1 MVKKFSS
8 IIFYII
14 AILFLGVYGLAEI
27 TKHLYLSE
35 FGRLSLLCGS
45 CVFLYFGGFI
55 LSKYRK
61 DNKAMKINLWIFFG
75 LYLLL
80 FITLTLFDQF
90 WGRNGLTI
98 VNWSKEMFNVYI
110 NNSLNIIPFKT
121 IIEYIGAFDSL
132 LDTRAVMFNLLGNI
146 VACMPFAFFL
156 PLLFKKQNSFKK
168 FALTMIIIVLVI
180 ELLQFITLSGS
191 CDIDDIILNVSGAL
205 IMYAVLK
212 IKSVNNLIKN
222 IFLLE
227 KNKVEKKSIIMI
239 IICIAIILILGVML
253 VRSRQKVFD
262 SNYNEIMSTYNFT
275 IEIVDESEVTAQALE
290 KFYEDEY
297 HTYYFSSIKSD
308 YVYAVIN
315 GNEKYL
321 VKDLLNNNPTKY
333 KINISKLE
341 DAGLKF
347 ITENKYEDIV
357 LKGKGNLSPK
367 ISIEDTSIMEIGYGK
382 SFSNIDGDN
391 PENSNYEMQFFIVPL
406 KSGNTEFE
414 IKLVNNANNEVV
426 STERYR
432 VNIDD
437 DLNVVYKK
445 INGETEEIEWN
456 EITENGIDE
465 DLLLENIDKKL
476 LQEIASNLQSI
487 IEEESKEEKE
497 NPELVLAEGWTRIF
511 EKEGYKKVIN
521 MGKPAIKPLYYIL
534 YKSPNNGQYEYLCA
548 KALQT
553 ISEMAFDE
561 ENGTQGW
568 STAKEYLDLFTKEI
582 IKKK

>member
-8 IIFYII
+8 IILYII
-14 AILFLGVYGLAEI
+14 AILFLGIYGIAEI
-27 TKHLYLSE
+27 TKHLNLSE
-35 FGRLSLLCGS
+35 FGRLFLLCGS
-45 CVFLYFGGFI
+45 CVFLYFGGLL

-61 DNKAMKINLWIFFG
+61 DNKPMKINLWIFFG

-98 VNWSKEMFNVYI
+98 VNWSKEIFDVYI
-110 NNSLNIIPFKT
+110 HNSLNIIPFKT

-191 CDIDDIILNVSGAL
+191 CDIDDVILNVSGAL

-227 KNKVEKKSIIMI
+227 KNKIEKKSIIMI
-239 IICIAIILILGVML
+239 VICIVIILILGVIL
-253 VRSRQKVFD
+253 VKSRQKVFD
-262 SNYNEIMSTYNFT
+262 SNYNEIMSTYDFT

-357 LKGKGNLSPK
+357 LKGKGDLSPK

-391 PENSNYEMQFFIVPL
+391 PENSYYEMQFFIVPL
-406 KSGNTEFE
+406 RSGNTEFE
-414 IKLVNNANNEVV
+414 IKLINNENNVVV
-426 STERYR
+426 STERYKVS
-432 VNIDD
+432 VND
-437 DLNVVYKK
+437 
-445 INGETEEIEWN
+445 
-456 EITENGIDE
+456 
-465 DLLLENIDKKL
+465 
-476 LQEIASNLQSI
+476 NLTVNY
-487 IEEESKEEKE
+487 EK
-497 NPELVLAEGWTRIF
+497 V
-511 EKEGYKKVIN
+511 K
-521 MGKPAIKPLYYIL
+521 
-534 YKSPNNGQYEYLCA
+534 
-548 KALQT
+548 
-553 ISEMAFDE
+553 
-561 ENGTQGW
+561 
-568 STAKEYLDLFTKEI
+568 
-582 IKKK
+582 

>member
-1 MVKKFSS
+1 MVKKISS

-35 FGRLSLLCGS
+35 FGRLFLLCGS
-45 CVFLYFGGFI
+45 CVFLYFGGLI

-61 DNKAMKINLWIFFG
+61 DNKQMKINLWIFFG

-110 NNSLNIIPFKT
+110 RNSLNIIPFKT

-168 FALTMIIIVLVI
+168 FALTMVIIVLVI

-205 IMYAVLK
+205 IMYAIFK

-239 IICIAIILILGVML
+239 IICIAIVFALGVIL
-253 VRSRQKVFD
+253 VKSRQKVFD
-262 SNYNEIMSTYNFT
+262 SNYNELMSTYNFS
-275 IEIVDESEVTAQALE
+275 IEIVDEAEVTAQALE

-382 SFSNIDGDN
+382 SNSNLDAQN
-391 PENSNYEMQFFIVPL
+391 PENSYYEMQFFIVPL

-414 IKLVNNANNEVV
+414 IKLVNNQNDEVV
-426 STERYR
+426 SIEKYK
-432 VNIDD
+432 VSIND
-437 DLNVVYKK
+437 DLKVN
-445 INGETEEIEWN
+445 
-456 EITENGIDE
+456 
-465 DLLLENIDKKL
+465 
-476 LQEIASNLQSI
+476 
-487 IEEESKEEKE
+487 
-497 NPELVLAEGWTRIF
+497 F
-511 EKEGYKKVIN
+511 EK
-521 MGKPAIKPLYYIL
+521 
-534 YKSPNNGQYEYLCA
+534 
-548 KALQT
+548 
-553 ISEMAFDE
+553 
-561 ENGTQGW
+561 
-568 STAKEYLDLFTKEI
+568 TK
-582 IKKK
+582 